1 VTSYVAMLAVVVPTI
16 GMLAAA
22 ATRVRE
28 CGPGA
33 GPDDQPRAR
42 LAAISAYLMVL
53 LLVVFGLKTWANW
66 PILALLPLL
75 LLATIGARPTAST
88 GSELARPRGEMSG
101 DIAGQPAVAPKPTPR
116 AEAAGALVEGP
127 VVCIPLFWSLFLV
140 FGISVGVALTTLNVL
155 SAIVASRGLS
165 HELPSLLLVVQM
177 GADTSARLLSG
188 AAVWA
193 GRVRVTHLLV
203 AAPVLG
209 LAGQVLL
216 ALGGEPSLF
225 VACALLGLCDGI
237 AWMSAPLFVG
247 QTFGLAKVGFNF
259 GLTTLAAALFQSL
272 FSLGIEPYFYRRHAS
287 AGGEHSCLGEACFT
301 ATHWILA
308 AFSVFAVLAALFL
321 HLDVARRQR
330 GAAKQTVDSSP
341 CSENC
346 ASDTSGES
354 S

>member
-177 GADTSARLLSG
+177 GADTFARLLSG
-188 AAVWA
+188 TAVWA
-193 GRVRVTHLLV
+193 KRVQVTHLLI

-225 VACALLGLCDGI
+225 AACALLGLCDGI

-259 GLTTLAAALFQSL
+259 GLTTLAAAAFQSL
-272 FSLGIEPYFYRRHAS
+272 FSLGIEPYFYKQHAS
-287 AGGEHSCLGEACFT
+287 AAGGHSCFGEACFT

-308 AFSVFAVLAALFL
+308 AFSAFAVLAALFL
-321 HLDVARRQR
+321 HRDVTRRQR
-330 GAAKQTVDSSP
+330 AAEHKDDSST
-341 CSENC
+341 CDRNC
-346 ASDTSGES
+346 VSNASP
-354 S
+354 